1 MGNILN
7 LNEHELKK
15 TVNQDKFFRCA
26 RYEIL
31 QIKKNVLIDM
41 VMNEERLWHRS
52 TNFRWMRSSFLVS
65 ENVPHIWGILT
76 FGIK

>member
-31 QIKKNVLIDM
+31 QIKKKCPN
-41 VMNEERLWHRS
+41 
-52 TNFRWMRSSFLVS
+52 
-65 ENVPHIWGILT
+65 
-76 FGIK
+76 